1 MAKFKVIWSTYQIIA
16 SVAWTLDIS
25 WGEPFATLVRM
36 IEFTQLNMFS
46 LMPIGCV
53 MNWSHYT
60 NLLGATLGPLLV
72 AALIVIVGA
81 ARVFLAKP
89 PALQQLQREMAG
101 VRARRFGGDSSLED
115 DEKPDQA
122 ACIAWWVETRKE
134 ILRSHHINLLLLL
147 SFIVLPTSSVTVL
160 RTFHCKEFDDG
171 DSYLVADYVRECYNA
186 KHHTYVIYAAL
197 MCLVYPL
204 GAFWCVGVSS
214 SMLTIS
220 RARRDTGGL
229 PVLACEKPRSHQS
242 GCRLDAGQAC
252 GAEP

>member
-46 LMPIGCV
+46 LIPIGCV

-81 ARVFLAKP
+81 ARVLLANP
-89 PALQQLQREMAG
+89 PALEQLQREMAG
-101 VRARRFGGDSSLED
+101 VRARRFGGNSSLED

-122 ACIAWWVETRKE
+122 TCIAWWLKTRKE
-134 ILRSHHINLLLLL
+134 SLRSHHINLLLLL

-160 RTFHCKEFDDG
+160 RTFDCKLFDTG
-171 DSYLVADYVRECYNA
+171 NSYLVADYVRKCGVDGDDDGQLDYGEFTDAHKPYA
-186 KHHTYVIYAAL
+186 IYAAL

-204 GAFWCVGVSS
+204 GAFWCVGV
-214 SMLTIS
+214 LLCVDDIT
-220 RARRDTGGL
+220 RAQEYRRFT
-229 PVLACEKPRSHQS
+229 CSCS
-242 GCRLDAGQAC
+242 
-252 GAEP
+252 